1 VAERINRLL
10 QTNFHSRK
18 EDGYIIIAA
27 ILILALLTI
36 ICVSALRMSTTEMK
50 IATNEL
56 LYERAFYAAEA
67 GLQHLTEL
75 LRFQFVD
82 RNSAILSA
90 GGTPTWS
97 FALQDAVDGSV
108 PVIDRQLD
116 GIDLQVRIWNND
128 DGGSPTNDTDGLI
141 WVRSEAEGPR
151 GASCRIEMLL
161 EGTTSGAAISGYSAQ
176 QGAGP
181 GKNFVSSDADAMTD
195 FNQTSLNAQQ
205 NGQ

>member
-1 VAERINRLL
+1 ML

-27 ILILALLTI
+27 IMILALLTI
-36 ICVSALRMSTTEMK
+36 ICVSALRMSTTEIK

-56 LYERAFYAAEA
+56 LYERTFYAAEA

-75 LRFQFVD
+75 LRLQFVD

-97 FALQDAVDGSV
+97 FALQGAGDSDNDTVGDFDGSV
-108 PVIDRQLD
+108 TVIDRQLD
-116 GIDLQVRIWNND
+116 GIDLLVRIWNND
-128 DGGSPTNDTDGLI
+128 DSGDYENDTDGLI
-141 WVRSEAEGPR
+141 WVRSEAGGPR

-161 EGTTSGAAISGYSAQ
+161 EGTFNGAAISDYIAQ

-181 GKNFVSSDADAMTD
+181 GKNFVSSDANTMTD
-195 FNQTSLNAQQ
+195 FTQTSLNAQ
-205 NGQ
+205 